1 MAARNTAR
9 PQDLTGATKEKL
21 EAEKAA
27 EREAAAEHLA
37 TLAATKSEN
46 DGVVEWDEE
55 KNGPKV
61 ESSDSADAEGKQ
73 DAAKSDNPTTVFGS
87 PVAVSRQ
94 VQVKEEIV
102 SFKVRETLEMVTI
115 GAGNHYTFE
124 EGKTYK
130 YPKHIYDHLEE
141 KGMIWH

>member
-37 TLAATKSEN
+37 TLAASKSEN
-46 DGVVEWDEE
+46 DGVVEWDAE

-73 DAAKSDNPTTVFGS
+73 DAPKSDS

-94 VQVKEEIV
+94 VQVKDEIV